1 MEKIYL
7 SSPHM
12 SGQEMKY
19 INEAFETNWIAPL
32 GENVNKFEEE
42 VCQYLNVKNAAALS
56 SGTSAI
62 HLALKALGV
71 GTGDIVFVQSLTF
84 SASCNPIIYCNAIPV
99 FLDSDYQTWNVSPE
113 VLELAYKRYPNP
125 KALIVV
131 NLYGNP
137 ADYDKIKK
145 IAKEH
150 NTPIIEDAA
159 ESLGSSYKGIKC
171 GNFGDISILSFNGNK
186 IITTS
191 GGGMMLSDNKDY
203 IDKAKF
209 WSTQAREK
217 ERYYEHKDLGY
228 NYRLSNIC
236 AGIGRG
242 QLKILDLRVQQKTYI
257 NSYYKKE
264 LSDIEEIE
272 FMPVTEG
279 AITNNWL
286 TCILIDK
293 KSRIKPLDILLAL
306 EKENIESRL
315 IWKPMNLQ
323 PYYRDRDYI
332 TIDNIAE
339 DIFERGLCL
348 PSDTKMT
355 EQEMDRIISVI
366 RKCFKA

>member
-1 MEKIYL
+1 
-7 SSPHM
+7 M
-12 SGQEMKY
+12 SGLEMAY

-42 VCQYLNVKNAAALS
+42 VCQYININSAAALS
-56 SGTSAI
+56 SGTAAI

-71 GTGDIVFVQSLTF
+71 GNGDIVFVQSLTF
-84 SASCNPIIYCNAIPV
+84 SATCNPIIYCNATPV
-99 FLDSDYQTWNVSPE
+99 FLDSDYQTWNISHK
-113 VLELAYKRYPNP
+113 VLELAYEKYPNP
-125 KALIVV
+125 KALIIV

-137 ADYDKIKK
+137 ADYDEIKR
-145 IAKEH
+145 IAKKH

-171 GNFGDISILSFNGNK
+171 GSFGDISILSFNGNK

-191 GGGMMLSDNKDY
+191 GGGMMLSNNKAY
-203 IDKAKF
+203 IEKAKF

-217 ERYYEHKDLGY
+217 ERHYEHKELGY

-242 QLKILDLRVQQKTYI
+242 QLKVLDLRVQQKTFI
-257 NSYYKKE
+257 NNYYKTK
-264 LSDIEEIE
+264 LKDIEEIS

-279 AITNNWL
+279 AISNNWL

-293 KSRIKPLDILLAL
+293 KSNIKPLDILLAL
-306 EKENIESRL
+306 ETENIESRP
-315 IWKPMNLQ
+315 IWKPMSLQ
-323 PYYRDRDYI
+323 PYYKDRDYI
-332 TIDNIAE
+332 TVDNIAE
-339 DIFERGLCL
+339 NIFKRGLCL
-348 PSDTKMT
+348 SSDTKMT
-355 EQEMDRIISVI
+355 EQDMDRVISII